1 MIKDLLTKKQKEE
14 LQKLTDEIMNDAERE
29 DMTPTMSDIYHW
41 GLRNLPIKI
50 MKVIIK
56 RNKE

>member
-1 MIKDLLTKKQKEE
+1 MTEREKLKKQIDDLISFDFQNNGE
-14 LQKLTDEIMNDAERE
+14 LSE